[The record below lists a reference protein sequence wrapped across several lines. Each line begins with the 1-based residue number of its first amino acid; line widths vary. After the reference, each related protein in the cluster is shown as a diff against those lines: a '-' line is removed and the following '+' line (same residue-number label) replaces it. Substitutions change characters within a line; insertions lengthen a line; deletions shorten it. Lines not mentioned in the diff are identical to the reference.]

1 MNLKFHNALKGI
13 PQKVPPIWFMRQAG
27 RYHKHYQQLKTKH
40 SFMELCKQPK
50 LAAEVTLG
58 PIEDF
63 DFDVAILFSDLL
75 FPLEVLGM
83 GLKYEPGPILNFK
96 LNETNINQLKNPNEG
111 ISQLHFQA
119 EAIDILKK
127 KLGND
132 KSLIGFVGGPWT
144 LFSYAVQGTH
154 DGHLLEAKKNLPLL
168 SRFMEILMPLLKQN
182 IELQLNA
189 GAEVVMLF
197 DTSAGAL
204 SPAIYR
210 EKVIPYLKDLAQ
222 SFPLKLGYYAR
233 DTHPAHYE
241 DPFFKN
247 SNFLGLGFDHRWNLP
262 SLLPQSNGF
271 VQGNFD
277 QALLFL
283 HQKDLEKEL
292 NHYLN
297 DFKKLS
303 ELERKNWVC
312 GLGHGV
318 LPATPEENVRFFIR
332 YVREFFS

>member
-127 KLGND
+127 KLG
-132 KSLIGFVGGPWT
+132 KRRKKEGF
-144 LFSYAVQGTH
+144 
-154 DGHLLEAKKNLPLL
+154 GH
-168 SRFMEILMPLLKQN
+168 
-182 IELQLNA
+182 A
-189 GAEVVMLF
+189 G
-197 DTSAGAL
+197 
-204 SPAIYR
+204 
-210 EKVIPYLKDLAQ
+210 
-222 SFPLKLGYYAR
+222 
-233 DTHPAHYE
+233 
-241 DPFFKN
+241 FK
-247 SNFLGLGFDHRWNLP
+247 FG
-262 SLLPQSNGF
+262 
-271 VQGNFD
+271 
-277 QALLFL
+277 
-283 HQKDLEKEL
+283 
-292 NHYLN
+292 
-297 DFKKLS
+297 
-303 ELERKNWVC
+303 
-312 GLGHGV
+312 
-318 LPATPEENVRFFIR
+318 
-332 YVREFFS
+332 